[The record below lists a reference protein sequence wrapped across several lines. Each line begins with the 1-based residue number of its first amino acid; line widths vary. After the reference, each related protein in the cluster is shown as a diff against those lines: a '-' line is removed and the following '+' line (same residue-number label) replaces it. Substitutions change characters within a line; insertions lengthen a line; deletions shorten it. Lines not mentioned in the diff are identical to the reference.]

1 MGKHALLSASSA
13 HRWLNCPPSARLTER
28 YEDGGSDYAAQ
39 GTEAHTLCEYK
50 LRCALGEDLSCVAD
64 IRETLDYYSD
74 EMEECATEYTAF
86 VMDLLSE
93 AGQHCSDPH
102 VLVEQRVDYSR
113 FAESGF
119 GTGDCLI
126 ISDGSL
132 NVIDFKY
139 GQGVQVEAEQNPQ
152 MMLYALG
159 ALELFDDL
167 YDISTVTMTIFQ
179 PRRANIST
187 WSVSKADLYAWAENT
202 LRPAAELSFK
212 GEGKYHSGARCQ
224 FCKAKHDCRARAD
237 AQMELMRY
245 EFQLPP
251 LLSDADMEDIL
262 GRVDQLVAWAEDIKE
277 YALRSALNGKK
288 WPGWKLVE
296 GRSNRRYTD
305 ETAVAHAVTGAGL
318 DPYDHKLRG
327 ITAMTSLLGRKRFEE
342 LLGDLIE
349 KPQGKPALAPESDRR
364 PALNYNDYKDEGESS
379 YGDSE

>member
-28 YEDGGSDYAAQ
+28 YQDRGSDYAAQ

-50 LRCALGEDLSCVAD
+50 LRCALGEDMSQVAD
-64 IRETLDYYSD
+64 IRETLDYYSE
-74 EMEECATEYTAF
+74 EMEECATEYAAF

-93 AGQHCSDPH
+93 ASQHCSDPH
-102 VLVEQRVDYSR
+102 VLVEQRLDYSR

-126 ISDGSL
+126 IADGSL
-132 NVIDFKY
+132 SVIDFKY

-167 YDISTVTMTIFQ
+167 YDISTVTLTIFQ

-187 WSVSKADLYAWAENT
+187 WLVSKMDLYAWAEDT
-202 LRPAAELSFK
+202 LRPAAQLAFK
-212 GEGKYHSGARCQ
+212 GEGKYLSGEWCQ

-245 EFQLPP
+245 DFKLPP
-251 LLSDADMEDIL
+251 LLTDSDMEDIL

-277 YALRSALNGKK
+277 YALRAALSGKK

-305 ETAVAHAVTGAGL
+305 ETAVAHIVTGAGL

-327 ITAMTSLLGRKRFEE
+327 ITAMTSLLGRKRFDE
-342 LLGDLIE
+342 LLRDLIE
-349 KPQGKPALAPESDRR
+349 KPLGKPTLAPESDKR
-364 PALNYNDYKDEGESS
+364 PALDYNDFKGESS